1 MSVSGVRSMTDVVA
15 AETSTIRF
23 VAVLLFGFAIT
34 ALLLASLGV
43 YRVVPYTVSRRTKEL
58 GLEMVLGAEDQSLLM
73 AMLRH
78 GSVVVAAGMA
88 VGVVVAF
95 GASRLISSFLFG
107 VGTLDAATCAV
118 VSVVVTAVGLVATFV
133 PARRILRIDAAAS
146 LRA

>member
-1 MSVSGVRSMTDVVA
+1 MNDIVA

-23 VAVLLFGFAIT
+23 VATLLVGFAIT

-43 YRVVPYTVSRRTKEL
+43 YGVVAYTVSQRTKEI
-58 GLEMVLGAEDQSLLM
+58 GLKIVLGANDQNLLI

-78 GSVVVAAGMA
+78 GSVVVAAGLVA
-88 VGVVVAF
+88 GVIVAL
-95 GASRLISSFLFG
+95 GASRLVSSFLFG
-107 VGTLDAATCAV
+107 IRPLDAETYV
-118 VSVVVTAVGLVATFV
+118 VVAVVVTAVGLVATFV